1 MRRLYDK
8 VMNLSASPRATWWLF
23 AVAFAEAS
31 FFPIP
36 PDVMLIPMT
45 IARPRRAWR
54 YALVAL
60 AGTLIGGCFGY
71 AIGHWLFD
79 ILAQPILR
87 AYGYEAAFHA
97 FQETF
102 RRWGVWI
109 ILVKGLTPIPY
120 KIVTI
125 AAGAAGFNFLL
136 FLLASAVT
144 RGARFFL
151 VTGLLRQWGDPI
163 RRFIERH
170 LGAVVAALVASII
183 AGFLILR
190 YV

>member
-8 VMNLSASPRATWWLF
+8 VMSLSASPRATWWLF

-36 PDVMLIPMT
+36 PDAMLIPMT
-45 IARPRRAWR
+45 IARPKRAWR
-54 YALVAL
+54 YALIAL

-79 ILAQPILR
+79 VLAQPILR

-109 ILVKGLTPIPY
+109 ILVKGLTPVPY
-120 KIVTI
+120 KIITI
-125 AAGAAGFNFLL
+125 AAGAAGFNFAL
-136 FLLASAVT
+136 FIAASAVT

-151 VTGLLRQWGDPI
+151 VTGLLRRWGEPI
-163 RRFIERH
+163 RGFIERH
-170 LGAVVAALVASII
+170 LLAVVIVLVVSIV
-183 AGFLILR
+183 AGFLVLR